1 MIKNKSF
8 VNTNKKVF
16 MEDFLVELS
25 FNLEENERELDSLLN
40 VNENFD
46 IIKREM
52 LINSQRVIMYYVD
65 GFVTAAIMQKLM
77 MHLTTIKDF
86 GAGKEGDCLNFIKT
100 GVPSVEVDPAYDF
113 DTIATM
119 VLSGCSAILAQ
130 GFGNGAVIVDAR
142 SYPAR
147 VTEEP
152 GNDKVMRGARD
163 GFVETLIFNT
173 AMIRRRIRDPK
184 LTVKYLNVGKR
195 SKTDISV
202 IYLDGKA
209 DPVYVKQLISKIQ
222 AIKTDALPM
231 GHQSLV
237 ECLIKKRWYNPFPRV
252 RCTER
257 PDCACASI
265 LEGNVIV
272 ICDTSPEALILPT
285 CIFDFL
291 QETDDYYFPPL
302 TGSYLRLVRQLVFWS
317 AVVLTPIWYF
327 LVTTPQ
333 IVPQWLS
340 FIIPTDYGS
349 VPILLQLLLVELV
362 IDGLKIASLN
372 TPSVMSNSFGVIGG
386 LLLGDFA
393 VQVGWLS
400 ADVIFYMAIVSMA
413 SFTQSNYELGY
424 ALKFVRI
431 LTLIAIAIFGGWGL
445 LIGGAVGLLL
455 IVTTETINGKRSY
468 LYPLIPF
475 NLKALTRLVFRRK
488 KP

>member
-1 MIKNKSF
+1 MR
-8 VNTNKKVF
+8 
-16 MEDFLVELS
+16 ELS
-25 FNLEENERELDSLLN
+25 FDLEENIKALDEILRPK
-40 VNENFD
+40 ENFD

-52 LINSQRVIMYYVD
+52 EINQSKVVMYYVD

-77 MHLTTIKDF
+77 MHLTSVKDF
-86 GAGKEGDCLNFIKT
+86 GDGTENSAIEFAKKS
-100 GVPSVEVDPAYDF
+100 VPSVEVDPVFDL

-119 VLSGCSAILAQ
+119 VLSGCSAILTS
-130 GFGNGAVIVDAR
+130 GFGNGAIIVDAR

-152 GNDKVMRGARD
+152 GNDRVMRGARD

-173 AMIRRRIRDPK
+173 AMIRRRIRDPQ
-184 LTVKYLNVGKR
+184 LTMHYLSVGQR

-202 IYLDGKA
+202 VYLEDKA
-209 DPVYVKQLISKIQ
+209 DKKYVNSIIKKLQE
-222 AIKTDALPM
+222 IKTDALPM

-237 ECLIKKRWYNPFPRV
+237 ECLIKKGKLNPFPRV

-265 LEGNVIV
+265 LEGNVI
-272 ICDTSPEALILPT
+272 ILCDTSPEAIILPT
-285 CIFDFL
+285 SIFDFL
-291 QETDDYYFPPL
+291 QDTDDYYFTPI
-302 TGSYLRLVRQLVFWS
+302 TGTYLRLVRQLVFWG
-317 AVVLTPIWYF
+317 AVVLTPVWYF
-327 LVTTPQ
+327 LATNPQ
-333 IVPQWLS
+333 IVPEWLY
-340 FIIPTDYGS
+340 FIVPENTGA
-349 VPILLQLLLVELV
+349 VPILIQLLLVEFV
-362 IDGLKIASLN
+362 VDGLKLASLN

-431 LTLIAIAIFGGWGL
+431 ITLCLVAFLGGWGL
-445 LIGGAVGLLL
+445 LIGAIIGIFL
-455 IVTTETINGKRSY
+455 ILNVKTINGKRSY
-468 LYPLIPF
+468 LYPLFPF
-475 NLKALTRLVFRRK
+475 NPVAMSRLVFRRSK
-488 KP
+488 HE

>member
-1 MIKNKSF
+1 M
-8 VNTNKKVF
+8 
-16 MEDFLVELS
+16 
-25 FNLEENERELDSLLN
+25 RELLFDFDKNVEIMDTELN
-40 VNENFD
+40 IKENFD

-52 LINSQRVIMYYVD
+52 LINNQRIAMYYVD
-65 GFVTAAIMQKLM
+65 GFVTAAIMQKLI

-86 GAGKEGDCLNFIKT
+86 GSGKDGDVIRFTKT
-100 GVPSVEVDPAYDF
+100 SIPAVEVDPVYDF
-113 DTIATM
+113 DSIIKM
-119 VLSGCSAILAQ
+119 VLSGCSAILAE
-130 GFGNGAVIVDAR
+130 GFGSGAVVVDAR

-163 GFVETLIFNT
+163 GFVETLIFNL

-184 LTVKYLNVGKR
+184 LTVRYLSVGEK
-195 SKTDISV
+195 SQTDVSV
-202 IYLDGKA
+202 VYLDGKA
-209 DPVYVKQLISKIQ
+209 DPVYVNQLISKIK

-231 GHQSLV
+231 GHQSLI
-237 ECLIKKRWYNPFPRV
+237 ECLIKKKWYNPFPRV

-265 LEGNVIV
+265 LEGSVIV

-285 CIFDFL
+285 AIFDFL
-291 QETDDYYFPPL
+291 QETDDYYFTPV
-302 TGSYLRLVRQLVFWS
+302 TGTYLRIVRQLVFWS
-317 AVVLTPIWYF
+317 AMVLIPIWYY
-327 LVTTPQ
+327 LINNPQ
-333 IVPQWLS
+333 NVPEWLYFIVPDGQ
-340 FIIPTDYGS
+340 GN
-349 VPILLQLLLVELV
+349 VPILVQLLLVELV

-424 ALKFVRI
+424 ALKFVRMI
-431 LTLIAIAIFGGWGL
+431 TLVAIAFLNAWGL
-445 LIGGAVGLLL
+445 VLGAVVGITLV
-455 IVTTETINGKRSY
+455 ITTETINGKRSY

-475 NLKALTRLVFRRK
+475 NGKALSRLLFRRK